1 MENTINTLKHIKLDA
16 LYGKKKH
23 FNAAARKGEYHKM
36 IGIPLFLLNI
46 ITGSVLFYVV
56 ISEKNTWL
64 AYIPL
69 VFAFIASILSG
80 LQTFFNFQKTI
91 EGHLRVGN
99 NYLSIM
105 KKCDRLQGYIAD
117 GIVEKDSLKTKVE
130 EIAKK
135 VDRINREAE
144 SYPTNKKDYE
154 KSRQGVSDG
163 EEEYRKDELAL

>member
-1 MENTINTLKHIKLDA
+1 MENTTTILKHIKLDA

-23 FNAAARKGEYHKM
+23 FNAAARKGGYHKM
-36 IGIPLFLLNI
+36 IGIPLVLLNI
-46 ITGSVLFYVV
+46 ITGSVLFYVLTN
-56 ISEKNTWL
+56 EKNIWL
-64 AYIPL
+64 EYIPL

-99 NYLSIM
+99 DYLLIM
-105 KKCDRLQGYIAD
+105 KDCGRLQVYIA
-117 GIVEKDSLKTKVE
+117 EKSEEKNSIKTKIE
-130 EIAKK
+130 KIAERI
-135 VDRINREAE
+135 DRINREAE

-154 KSRQGVSDG
+154 KARQGVSEG